1 LDKTAQYIFWTE
13 TKVLQFLNEMR
24 VSIMTEFK
32 FLGELT
38 LLVSYR
44 PWKISDYWCPQKT
57 ADLWS
62 RAASTNII
70 II

>member
-1 LDKTAQYIFWTE
+1 VSLETILDKTAQYIFWTE

-38 LLVSYR
+38 LIVSYR
-44 PWKISDYWCPQKT
+44 P
-57 ADLWS
+57 
-62 RAASTNII
+62 
-70 II
+70 